1 MMCEPTKCQRKIC
14 LFSHPNMH
22 IWDSD
27 DLNFAHCADASVGGE
42 TTESCIKD
50 TKMQYLQFDT
60 ER

>member
-1 MMCEPTKCQRKIC
+1 
-14 LFSHPNMH
+14 MH